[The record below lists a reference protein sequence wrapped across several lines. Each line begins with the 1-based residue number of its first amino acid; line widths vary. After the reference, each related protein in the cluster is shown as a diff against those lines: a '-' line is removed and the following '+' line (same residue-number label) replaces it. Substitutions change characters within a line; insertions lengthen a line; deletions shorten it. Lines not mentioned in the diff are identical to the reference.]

1 MAEALHGRRVLLVG
15 GAGGIGSAIADA
27 LLAQG
32 MTELVVA
39 SSSPRPTMADR
50 RIETVDITD
59 MASVRSLA
67 DRLEGRPL
75 HAVIDC
81 AGING
86 RRALTSDDWE
96 PVARKEMAVNYLGLL
111 NLAEVFG
118 PMLATQR
125 GSCFMA
131 LLSFLSFVNL
141 PGMATYC
148 ASKAAAHSAL
158 QAVRARWTPQGVR
171 VCGVYPTAV
180 DTRMSDGL
188 PGPKQSPQDL
198 AREVVAAL
206 SCTVETVFP
215 GDAAAAYA
223 AYLSDPVGL
232 QRAMAQG

>member
-1 MAEALHGRRVLLVG
+1 MADELEGRRLLLVG

-32 MTELVVA
+32 VSELIVA
-39 SSSPRPTMADR
+39 SSAPRPPRADR
-50 RIETVDITD
+50 TIETVDITD
-59 MASVRSLA
+59 LSSVRALA
-67 DRLEGRPL
+67 SRLTDRPL

-86 RRALTSDDWE
+86 RRALSDAGWE
-96 PVARKEMAVNYLGLL
+96 QLARQEMDVNYFGLV
-111 NLAEVFG
+111 NLAQVFG
-118 PMLATQR
+118 PVLAPQR
-125 GSCFMA
+125 DSCFMA

-141 PGMATYC
+141 PGMASYC

-158 QAVRARWTPQGVR
+158 QAVRARWAPQGVR

-180 DTRMSDGL
+180 DTHMSDGL

-198 AREVVAAL
+198 ALEVVAAL
-206 SCTVETVFP
+206 HSTAETVFP

-223 AYLSDPVGL
+223 AYLSDPVGQ